1 MTRLVVF
8 TLFLVGL
15 AAVMNFGN
23 YNKLEVDNSRFDMKK
38 AEEAHIALMKEKEA
52 LEKQYAEAIA
62 PKVVSDE
69 VEIVVK
75 PLVELTTP
83 QLERGHALYKQC
95 IACHAKDGAGKAA
108 NKAPRIGGQMAWY
121 IEKQLTDMK
130 NEIRVN
136 KNMATIVKKLS
147 MEDIKDLAVYTAKL
161 PWGPVEE

>member
-1 MTRLVVF
+1 MSRLVYF
-8 TLFLVGL
+8 TLFLLGL
-15 AAVMNFGN
+15 AAVMNFGS
-23 YNKLEVDNSRFDMKK
+23 YNSIEVDNTRFDMKK
-38 AEEAHIALMKEKEA
+38 AEEAFKAKKKEKFA

-62 PKVVSDE
+62 PKVVNED

-95 IACHAKDGAGKAA
+95 ITCHAKDGAGKKS

-121 IEKQLTDMK
+121 LEKQLLDMK
-130 NEIRVN
+130 NLVRVN

-147 MEDIKDLAVYTAKL
+147 VEDIKDLAVYTAKL
-161 PWGPVEE
+161 PWGAVEE